1 MVYLSVI
8 CLCMITVTAIVWY
21 AVSRIS
27 RENEASTK
35 LLLMEQQ
42 IDLYEHN
49 ILQSNVQIEKISRIK
64 HDMKNNLLCIDN
76 LISNTQLDEAH
87 KICQNLT
94 DKYSSIGSVVN
105 TENYLLNAVL
115 NVEIEKARCNEISVK
130 LSIANDMKMF
140 SNGSDM
146 ISIIGNIFDNAI
158 SYLSENKIEN
168 KEIIFS
174 TEHKGDYSVIKCK
187 NKIIDS
193 VLSENPLLHTDK
205 ADKKNHGK
213 GISIVKSIA
222 QKYGGDVVIS
232 EKNNEFIV
240 LIILDNRSLPENF

>member
-27 RENEASTK
+27 KENEASTK

-42 IDLYEHN
+42 INLYEHN

-115 NVEIEKARCNEISVK
+115 NVEIEKARSNEISVK
-130 LSIANDMKMF
+130 LNIANDLKMF

-146 ISIIGNIFDNAI
+146 ISVIGNIFDNAI

-168 KEIIFS
+168 KEIIFI

-193 VLSENPLLHTDK
+193 VLSKNPLLHTDK

-222 QKYGGDVVIS
+222 EKYGGDVVIS

-240 LIILDNRSLPENF
+240 SVILDNRIFT

>member
-1 MVYLSVI
+1 
-8 CLCMITVTAIVWY
+8 
-21 AVSRIS
+21 
-27 RENEASTK
+27 
-35 LLLMEQQ
+35 
-42 IDLYEHN
+42 
-49 ILQSNVQIEKISRIK
+49 
-64 HDMKNNLLCIDN
+64 MKNNIACIDN
-76 LISNTQLDEAH
+76 LIVESKYDEAH

-130 LSIANDMKMF
+130 LSIVNDLKMF

-146 ISIIGNIFDNAI
+146 ISVIGNIFDNAI
-158 SYLSENKIEN
+158 SYLSKNKIEN

-193 VLSENPLLHTDK
+193 VLSKNPLLHTDK
-205 ADKKNHGK
+205 ADKNNHGK

-222 QKYGGDVVIS
+222 EKYGGDVVVS

-240 LIILDNRSLPENF
+240 SVILDNRIFT